1 MAVKLTEKK
10 ASKQTAWVYSFLSAL
25 GGGCDV
31 TSCFSS
37 CLGFP
42 ELMDCVLEL

>member
-10 ASKQTAWVYSFLSAL
+10 SKQTAWVYSFLSAL

-31 TSCFSS
+31 TSCLSS
-37 CLGFP
+37 ALAS
-42 ELMDCVLEL
+42 LN